1 MLKINSP
8 LFVNIEFVMFG
19 SFKEVS
25 LLQTDLMRYVSHY
38 NYLTASKYE
47 YQNYKLSFTIPLSK
61 INKVNK
67 IIEKHTHYFSDIKK
81 YNCNNKEIV

>member
-8 LFVNIEFVMFG
+8 LFVNIEIVLVG

-25 LLQTDLMRYVSHY
+25 LLQNDLMRYALNY

-47 YQNYKLSFTIPLSK
+47 YQNYKMSFDFLLSN

-81 YNCNNKEIV
+81 YKTTKES